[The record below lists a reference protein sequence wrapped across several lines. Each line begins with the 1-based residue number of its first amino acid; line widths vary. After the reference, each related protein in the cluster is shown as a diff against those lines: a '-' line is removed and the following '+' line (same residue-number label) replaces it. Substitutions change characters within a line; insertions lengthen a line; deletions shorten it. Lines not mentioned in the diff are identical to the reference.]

1 MHRFEWLEKD
11 ISNER
16 DRSRVFGREHIRERK
31 ASRCPP
37 FVVRMLAVQCR
48 VLVSRRST
56 KGSKTRRECQSRRRG
71 WRGKARG
78 VIPLKESRGEPRR
91 WAWCRTGERHRKG
104 EKIVPPLD
112 FLKEESD
119 FFFHKTTTENCYCCW
134 RYFYRWFYHQFDS
147 KLKDL
152 RIRILQRNTFERANN
167 NCSVIIFCES

>member
-78 VIPLKESRGEPRR
+78 VIPLKESRGEPLR
-91 WAWCRTGERHRKG
+91 WAWCRTGERRRKG

-119 FFFHKTTTENCYCCW
+119 FFFIKPPQKIVIVVDDTFIDAFIINLIRSWKIFEFEFCNGTLLNV
-134 RYFYRWFYHQFDS
+134 
-147 KLKDL
+147 
-152 RIRILQRNTFERANN
+152 RI
-167 NCSVIIFCES
+167 IIVLW

>member
-91 WAWCRTGERHRKG
+91 WAWCRTGERRRKG

-119 FFFHKTTTENCYCCW
+119 FFFIKPPQKIVIVVDDTFIDAFIINLIRSWKIFEFEFCNGTLLNV
-134 RYFYRWFYHQFDS
+134 
-147 KLKDL
+147 
-152 RIRILQRNTFERANN
+152 RI
-167 NCSVIIFCES
+167 IIVLW

>member
-91 WAWCRTGERHRKG
+91 WAWCRTGERRRKG

-112 FLKEESD
+112 FLKEDSD
-119 FFFHKTTTENCYCCW
+119 FFFIKPPQKIVIVVDDTFIDAFIINLIRSWKIFEFEFCNGTLLNV
-134 RYFYRWFYHQFDS
+134 
-147 KLKDL
+147 
-152 RIRILQRNTFERANN
+152 RI
-167 NCSVIIFCES
+167 IIVLW

>member
-16 DRSRVFGREHIRERK
+16 DRSRVFGREHIRKRK

-91 WAWCRTGERHRKG
+91 WAWCRTGERRRKG

-119 FFFHKTTTENCYCCW
+119 FFFIKPPQKIVIVVDDTFIDAFIINLIRSWKIFEFEFCNGTLLNV
-134 RYFYRWFYHQFDS
+134 
-147 KLKDL
+147 
-152 RIRILQRNTFERANN
+152 RI
-167 NCSVIIFCES
+167 IIVLW

>member
-31 ASRCPP
+31 TSRCPP

-91 WAWCRTGERHRKG
+91 WAWCRTGERRRKG

-119 FFFHKTTTENCYCCW
+119 FFFIKPPQKIVIVVDDTFIDAFIINLIRSWKIFEFEFCNGTLLNV
-134 RYFYRWFYHQFDS
+134 
-147 KLKDL
+147 
-152 RIRILQRNTFERANN
+152 RI
-167 NCSVIIFCES
+167 IIVLW

>member
-91 WAWCRTGERHRKG
+91 WAWCRTGERRRKG

-119 FFFHKTTTENCYCCW
+119 FFFIKPPQKIVIVDDTFIDAFIINLIRSWKIFEFEFCNGTLLNV
-134 RYFYRWFYHQFDS
+134 
-147 KLKDL
+147 
-152 RIRILQRNTFERANN
+152 RI
-167 NCSVIIFCES
+167 IIVLW

>member
-91 WAWCRTGERHRKG
+91 WAWCRTGERRRKG

-112 FLKEESD
+112 FLKKESD
-119 FFFHKTTTENCYCCW
+119 FFFIKPPQKIVIVVDDTFIDGFIINLIRSWKIFEFEFCNGTLLNV
-134 RYFYRWFYHQFDS
+134 
-147 KLKDL
+147 
-152 RIRILQRNTFERANN
+152 RI
-167 NCSVIIFCES
+167 IIVLW

>member
-78 VIPLKESRGEPRR
+78 VIPLKEFRGEPRR
-91 WAWCRTGERHRKG
+91 WAWCRTGERRRKG

-119 FFFHKTTTENCYCCW
+119 FFFIKPPQKIVIVVDDTFIDAFIINLIRSWKIFEFEFCNGTLLNV
-134 RYFYRWFYHQFDS
+134 
-147 KLKDL
+147 
-152 RIRILQRNTFERANN
+152 RI
-167 NCSVIIFCES
+167 IIVLW

>member
-1 MHRFEWLEKD
+1 MYRFEWLEKD

-91 WAWCRTGERHRKG
+91 WAWCRIGERRRKG

-119 FFFHKTTTENCYCCW
+119 FFFIKPPQKIVIVVDDTFIDAFIINLIRSWKIFEFEFCNGTLLNV
-134 RYFYRWFYHQFDS
+134 
-147 KLKDL
+147 
-152 RIRILQRNTFERANN
+152 RI
-167 NCSVIIFCES
+167 IIVLW

>member
-31 ASRCPP
+31 GSRCPS

-91 WAWCRTGERHRKG
+91 WAWCRTGERRRKG

-119 FFFHKTTTENCYCCW
+119 FFFHKRPQKIVIVVDDTFIDAFIINLIRSWKIFEFEFCNGTLLNV
-134 RYFYRWFYHQFDS
+134 
-147 KLKDL
+147 
-152 RIRILQRNTFERANN
+152 RI
-167 NCSVIIFCES
+167 IIVLW

>member
-1 MHRFEWLEKD
+1 MYRFEWLEKD

-48 VLVSRRST
+48 VFVSRRST

-91 WAWCRTGERHRKG
+91 WAWCRTGERRRKG

-119 FFFHKTTTENCYCCW
+119 FFFIKPPQKIVIVVDDTFIDAFIINLIRSWKIFEFEFCNGTLLNV
-134 RYFYRWFYHQFDS
+134 
-147 KLKDL
+147 
-152 RIRILQRNTFERANN
+152 RI
-167 NCSVIIFCES
+167 IIVLW

>member
-78 VIPLKESRGEPRR
+78 VIPLKKSRGEPRR
-91 WAWCRTGERHRKG
+91 WAWCRTGERRRKG

-119 FFFHKTTTENCYCCW
+119 FFFIKPPQKIVIVVDDTFIDAFIINLIRSWKIFEFEFCNGTLLNV
-134 RYFYRWFYHQFDS
+134 
-147 KLKDL
+147 
-152 RIRILQRNTFERANN
+152 RI
-167 NCSVIIFCES
+167 IIVLW